1 MNKTRINMDI
11 FTLFAVRDAHK
22 TKSTGD
28 FITWLE
34 ENISKTSDE
43 MHQEHLKNED
53 KKNGTR

>member
-1 MNKTRINMDI
+1 MDI